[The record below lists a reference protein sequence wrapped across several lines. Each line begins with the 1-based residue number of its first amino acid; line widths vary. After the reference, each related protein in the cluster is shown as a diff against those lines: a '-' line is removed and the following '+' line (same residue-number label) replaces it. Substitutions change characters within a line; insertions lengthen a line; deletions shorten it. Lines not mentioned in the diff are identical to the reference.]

1 MTRGI
6 DPGNWQVS
14 GRSGIVVFEEV
25 VALDTGYIREWSL
38 LLDLKI
44 LLLTVPAV
52 LRRKGA
58 A

>member
-1 MTRGI
+1 V
-6 DPGNWQVS
+6 D
-14 GRSGIVVFEEV
+14 FEEV
-25 VALDTGYIREWSL
+25 VALDTRYIREWSL

-44 LLLTVPAV
+44 LLLTIPAV